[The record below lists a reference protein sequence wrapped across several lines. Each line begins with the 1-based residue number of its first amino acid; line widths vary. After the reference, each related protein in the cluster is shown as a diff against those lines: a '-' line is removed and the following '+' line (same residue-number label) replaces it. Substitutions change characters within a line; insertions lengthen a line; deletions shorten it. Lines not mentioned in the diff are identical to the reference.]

1 MWPVDRLVLKRIA
14 SAEEIDRSWS
24 MEKVMDFNE
33 WLDALEEAEG

>member
-1 MWPVDRLVLKRIA
+1 MWPVDRLVLKGIA

-24 MEKVMDFNE
+24 MSKVMDFNE